1 MTKGVCGLMISEGLV
16 AHLGYFV
23 QPRCVVWLENLH
35 PNSFKFGLLKEC
47 SGKLSTLL
55 RGTIRHIPKPLPGQH
70 TPTSPQKLWMALI
83 VCLKSDLSDSW

>member
-1 MTKGVCGLMISEGLV
+1 MISEGLV

-35 PNSFKFGLLKEC
+35 LNSFKFGLFKEC
-47 SGKLSTLL
+47 AGKLRPT
-55 RGTIRHIPKPLPGQH
+55 PKPLPGQH